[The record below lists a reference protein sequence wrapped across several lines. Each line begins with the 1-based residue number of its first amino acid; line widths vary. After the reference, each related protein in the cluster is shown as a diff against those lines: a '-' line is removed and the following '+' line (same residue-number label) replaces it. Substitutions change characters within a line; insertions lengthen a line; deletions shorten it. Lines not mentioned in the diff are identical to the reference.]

1 MKDYQIIE
9 NIELDEIENKNESFI
24 NIDFKKKD
32 KTYYLHKVISSL
44 LVSSILIPNIYLFYI
59 ML

>member
-9 NIELDEIENKNESFI
+9 NIELDKIENGNEGFI
-24 NIDFKKKD
+24 KVDYKKKD
-32 KTYYLHKVISSL
+32 KFYYIHKVISSL
-44 LVSSILIPNIYLFYI
+44 LVSSILIPNIYLFYV

>member
-9 NIELDEIENKNESFI
+9 NIELGENKI
-24 NIDFKKKD
+24 IVNIDYQKND
-32 KTYYLHKVISSL
+32 KFYYIHKIISGL

>member
-1 MKDYQIIE
+1 MKNYQIIE
-9 NIELDEIENKNESFI
+9 NIELGENENKNFV
-24 NIDFKKKD
+24 NIDYPKKD
-32 KTYYLHKVISSL
+32 KFYYIHKIISSL

>member
-1 MKDYQIIE
+1 MKNYQIIE
-9 NIELDEIENKNESFI
+9 NIELGENENFV
-24 NIDFKKKD
+24 NIDYPKKD
-32 KTYYLHKVISSL
+32 KFYYIHKTISSL